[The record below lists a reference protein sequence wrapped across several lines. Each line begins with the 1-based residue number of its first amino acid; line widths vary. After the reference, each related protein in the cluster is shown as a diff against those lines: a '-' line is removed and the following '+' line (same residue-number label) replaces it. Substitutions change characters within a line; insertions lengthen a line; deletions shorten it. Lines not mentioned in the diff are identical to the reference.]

1 MAKKTESEIQQQEN
15 NTISL
20 FNASMGSSI
29 KEPIPIKHWYDIGNY
44 ALNYICSK
52 KLRAGL
58 PSGRIVC
65 FDGLSGTG
73 KSLFCCN
80 VLKDKTIDV
89 GVIIDTEGGG
99 ISRELLEYVN
109 VNIKKVSI
117 LKASTFECYR
127 TSKKNQAVETVAEK
141 DMPQKLETDSY
152 VYTEGV
158 TYLVKKTLDTIL
170 YNPKLR
176 EKNIVIILD
185 SIANLQSVREL
196 NGTSDMG
203 KKAQEIA
210 RFFRTFDN
218 ALERTGVL
226 FCFTNKLYTNFGD
239 EYHPWVAS
247 GGVNTLYNPSLT
259 IRLAESAANADVSDS
274 DIKDNRAGKT
284 GAIGTD
290 FKTLTAS
297 VIKSRFGT
305 ENKRAQFILEANT
318 GLVKYS
324 GLFKLLRDYELI
336 SQSGSRYSCP
346 TLWSNSFYKKDFIE
360 KFIQNEDENVDKLQA
375 ALDEWEEASRTNKL
389 NRISS
394 NDIPLDDTREED
406 GVEEDSVE
414 GLVENPDSM
423 TNDMISAI
431 ER

>member
-1 MAKKTESEIQQQEN
+1 M
-15 NTISL
+15 
-20 FNASMGSSI
+20 
-29 KEPIPIKHWYDIGNY
+29 
-44 ALNYICSK
+44 
-52 KLRAGL
+52 
-58 PSGRIVC
+58 
-65 FDGLSGTG
+65 
-73 KSLFCCN
+73 
-80 VLKDKTIDV
+80 
-89 GVIIDTEGGG
+89 
-99 ISRELLEYVN
+99 
-109 VNIKKVSI
+109 
-117 LKASTFECYR
+117 
-127 TSKKNQAVETVAEK
+127 
-141 DMPQKLETDSY
+141 
-152 VYTEGV
+152 
-158 TYLVKKTLDTIL
+158 
-170 YNPKLR
+170 
-176 EKNIVIILD
+176 
-185 SIANLQSVREL
+185 
-196 NGTSDMG
+196 
-203 KKAQEIA
+203 
-210 RFFRTFDN
+210 
-218 ALERTGVL
+218 
-226 FCFTNKLYTNFGD
+226 
-239 EYHPWVAS
+239 
-247 GGVNTLYNPSLT
+247 T
-259 IRLAESAANADVSDS
+259 IRLAESAANDDVSDS

-346 TLWSNSFYKKDFIE
+346 TLWSDSFYKKDFIE